1 MADLY
6 SVGGNGTLSVEIE
19 NVSIG
24 NLRAMPQFNIN
35 NQFRNNV
42 VTSLINDITNAT
54 TDVIG
59 ALRSSLPSDGKLG
72 TSLGGIVEGGT
83 GVVSSLATMSG
94 HSLGGAGFV
103 TRQVWDG
110 ASGNYWRTT
119 VSTRLS
125 PQQYGNLLSQSKD
138 NPSKILEY
146 IMPNKP
152 ESKQLANLIGAVAS
166 LSRLSSWVDSH
177 GDIFGVESHARRV
190 KTLIQEIA
198 IAPTDIDNLVDDFMK
213 KSNTTDTEENLN
225 EAVRDLLY
233 TDEDKKQEDIE
244 SDADRSIVSFDAKEI
259 IKAKATVLVQ
269 DILIFID
276 NQVGK
281 IADKISTL
289 TANILSSVSIKHPL
303 GVSAESFKFLYGGK
317 EVPIIPKPKA
327 GGISENSK
335 YNKQQLFIENMS
347 INPSEATTD
356 YLLPQWYDMEFQLT
370 SQMTVVKDGME
381 L

>member
-1 MADLY
+1 
-6 SVGGNGTLSVEIE
+6 
-19 NVSIG
+19 
-24 NLRAMPQFNIN
+24 
-35 NQFRNNV
+35 
-42 VTSLINDITNAT
+42 
-54 TDVIG
+54 
-59 ALRSSLPSDGKLG
+59 
-72 TSLGGIVEGGT
+72 
-83 GVVSSLATMSG
+83 MSG